1 MFNWLLLFIIIT
13 FCIHVIAEE
22 ANFKCIRK
30 IATAKILLKNMSK
43 LKIMLKERLFINSEI
58 WNYWLQNNCGYC
70 LKIVENAGI
79 ILEYIRVWF
88 LSLLVSEKLVISKCV
103 LIQEYQNQL
112 RDFCY
117 KNNYYLV
124 FIPGFSDYERI
135 KGILLSHKIVPQL
148 YNNETFLLV
157 KIS

>member
-1 MFNWLLLFIIIT
+1 M
-13 FCIHVIAEE
+13 
-22 ANFKCIRK
+22 
-30 IATAKILLKNMSK
+30 
-43 LKIMLKERLFINSEI
+43 
-58 WNYWLQNNCGYC
+58 
-70 LKIVENAGI
+70 
-79 ILEYIRVWF
+79 WF

-112 RDFCY
+112 RDFYY

-135 KGILLSHKIVPQL
+135 KGILLSHKTVPQL